1 MCTVKFYWMNE
12 WIRVTIL
19 QNHILSS
26 LSLFHCSYFS
36 RCHSMSDSISSFLPI
51 CQYWQEYHSSRT
63 SLMQPDRSMEG
74 RFLRYVH
81 RETCSK
87 QAFSPNQSNSN
98 HRFIKQFLRANWKPH
113 QICWKYSTRI
123 AHMPDQ
129 LNVNISPTML
139 IFQLSS
145 QYFFFKNH
153 PINA

>member
-1 MCTVKFYWMNE
+1 MILKVVCLTTLTTLNLRWKLSFIRHLSLFSLVPVYIMCTVKFYWMNE

-51 CQYWQEYHSSRT
+51 CQYWEVYHSSRT

-98 HRFIKQFLRANWKPH
+98 HRLIKQFLTANWKPH
-113 QICWKYSTRI
+113 
-123 AHMPDQ
+123 
-129 LNVNISPTML
+129 
-139 IFQLSS
+139 
-145 QYFFFKNH
+145 
-153 PINA
+153 